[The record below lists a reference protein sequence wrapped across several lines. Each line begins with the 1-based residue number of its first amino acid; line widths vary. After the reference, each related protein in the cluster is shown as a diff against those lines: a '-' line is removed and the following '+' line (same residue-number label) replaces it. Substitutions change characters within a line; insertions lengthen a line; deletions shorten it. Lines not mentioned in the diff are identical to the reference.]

1 MALTVGLKR
10 GGVLLSI
17 LVLPL
22 TIPLLIFATAAMDA
36 ASMHLPVDGYLAIL
50 GALLAGTATLS
61 PLRRRQ
67 RYESAFNNAGL
78 LILFESGIET
88 MWKTL
93 HQLAIPPR
101 LYQICGWFIPWLAI
115 ASVVVLTVGWIWG
128 FGFAPADYQQG
139 NSYRIIYLHVPAAI
153 WSMGIYASMAVAA
166 FIGLVWQMKMANL
179 AVAAMAPIG
188 AVFTFIALVT
198 GSAWGKPMWGT
209 WWVWDAR
216 LTSELVLLFLY
227 VGVIALW
234 HAFDD
239 RRLAGRA
246 AGILVLIG
254 VVNLPIIHYSVEWW
268 NTLHQGST
276 RMQQSIDPAMRS
288 PLRWSIFGFLLLS
301 ATLTLMRMRN
311 LILLMENAVRG

>member
-1 MALTVGLKR
+1 
-10 GGVLLSI
+10 
-17 LVLPL
+17 
-22 TIPLLIFATAAMDA
+22 
-36 ASMHLPVDGYLAIL
+36 
-50 GALLAGTATLS
+50 
-61 PLRRRQ
+61 
-67 RYESAFNNAGL
+67 
-78 LILFESGIET
+78 

-93 HQLAIPPR
+93 HQLAMPPR

-115 ASVVVLTVGWIWG
+115 ASAV
-128 FGFAPADYQQG
+128 
-139 NSYRIIYLHVPAAI
+139 
-153 WSMGIYASMAVAA
+153 AVAA

-179 AVAAMAPIG
+179 ALAAMAPIG

-227 VGVIALW
+227 VGAIALW

-276 RMQQSIDPAMRS
+276 RMQQSIDPAMRT
-288 PLRWSIFGFLLLS
+288 PLRLAIVGYLLLFV
-301 ATLTLMRMRN
+301 TLALMRMRN
-311 LILLMENAVRG
+311 LILMMEKRRPWVSELILKRGRQ